1 VEFVQSNIWLI
12 LLAVVSGFML
22 IMPNLGATLRGIKEV
37 GVLEATQLINHRD
50 AVVVDV
56 REDKEWTTGHIPN
69 AKHIPLG
76 QLSSRF
82 KELEKFK
89 GKPVV
94 VGCRSGH
101 RSASACAVL
110 KKNGFNEVYNLKGG
124 IIAWE
129 QASMPV
135 EK

>member
-1 VEFVQSNIWLI
+1 MQFVQSNIWLI
-12 LLAVVSGFML
+12 LLVAMSGFML
-22 IMPNLGATLRGIKEV
+22 IMPNLGAILRGIKEV
-37 GVLEATQLINHRD
+37 GVLEATQMINHRD

-56 REDKEWTTGHIPN
+56 REDKEWATGRIPH
-69 AKHIPLG
+69 ARHIPLG
-76 QLSSRF
+76 QLTSRL

-89 GKPVV
+89 KKPIV

-101 RSASACAVL
+101 RSASACATL
-110 KKNGFNEVYNLKGG
+110 KKSGFEEVYNLKGG

-129 QASMPV
+129 QANMPV

>member
-1 VEFVQSNIWLI
+1 MQFVQSNIWLI
-12 LLAVVSGFML
+12 LLAVASGFML
-22 IMPNLGATLRGIKEV
+22 IMPNLGAILRGIKEV

-56 REDKEWTTGHIPN
+56 REDNEWVTGHIPH
-69 AKHIPLG
+69 ARHIPLG
-76 QLSSRF
+76 QLASRL

-89 GKPVV
+89 AKPIV

-101 RSASACAVL
+101 RSANACSVL

-129 QASMPV
+129 QANMPV

>member
-1 VEFVQSNIWLI
+1 
-12 LLAVVSGFML
+12 LLVAMSGFML
-22 IMPNLGATLRGIKEV
+22 IMPNLGAILRGIKEV
-37 GVLEATQLINHRD
+37 GVLEATQMINHRD

-56 REDKEWTTGHIPN
+56 REDKEWATGRIPH
-69 AKHIPLG
+69 ARHIPLG
-76 QLSSRF
+76 QLTSRL

-89 GKPVV
+89 KKPIV

-101 RSASACAVL
+101 RSASACATL
-110 KKNGFNEVYNLKGG
+110 KKSGFEEVYNLKGG

-129 QASMPV
+129 QANMPV

>member
-1 VEFVQSNIWLI
+1 VQFVQSNIWLI
-12 LLAVVSGFML
+12 LLVAMSGFML
-22 IMPNLGATLRGIKEV
+22 IMPNLGAILRGIKEV
-37 GVLEATQLINHRD
+37 GVLEATQMINHRD

-56 REDKEWTTGHIPN
+56 REDKEWATGRIPH
-69 AKHIPLG
+69 ARHIPLG
-76 QLSSRF
+76 QLTSRL

-89 GKPVV
+89 KKPIV

-101 RSASACAVL
+101 RSASACATL
-110 KKNGFNEVYNLKGG
+110 KKSGFEEVYNLKGG

-129 QASMPV
+129 QANMPV

>member
-1 VEFVQSNIWLI
+1 MEFVQSNIWLI

-37 GVLEATQLINHRD
+37 GVVEATQLINHRD

-56 REDKEWTTGHIPN
+56 REDKEWANGHIPN

-94 VGCRSGH
+94 IGCRSGH
-101 RSASACAVL
+101 RSASACSVL

-129 QASMPV
+129 QANMPV

>member
-1 VEFVQSNIWLI
+1 MEFVQSNIWLI
-12 LLAVVSGFML
+12 LLAALSGFML
-22 IMPNLGATLRGIKEV
+22 IMPNLGAALRGIKEV

-56 REDKEWTTGHIPN
+56 REDNEWAASHVSQ
-69 AKHIPLG
+69 ARHIPLG
-76 QLSSRF
+76 QLSGRL

-89 GKPVV
+89 SKPIVV
-94 VGCRSGH
+94 ICRSGH
-101 RSASACAVL
+101 RSASACGSL

-129 QASMPV
+129 QANMPV